1 MIVYFNI
8 CFTCNVSRNYRSFP
22 GNKFCVCGLIN
33 APLTANKIMIYLSEL
48 GALRGRQARL
58 ESAVDQERS
67 AFKEAE
73 RRRERLHRALAT
85 VDARLHQEAQLRE
98 ATSREADASETQ
110 LLAKLHVGFKSG
122 SNINCCESA

>member
-1 MIVYFNI
+1 
-8 CFTCNVSRNYRSFP
+8 
-22 GNKFCVCGLIN
+22 
-33 APLTANKIMIYLSEL
+33 MIYLSEL